1 MIIQMM
7 APGTQA
13 NSQKVLTGEDQP
25 ACLIGS
31 LFFFR

>member
-13 NSQKVLTGEDQP
+13 NSQIVFTGKDQP
-25 ACLIGS
+25 ACLTGS
-31 LFFFR
+31 LFFSR